1 MINILIQI
9 IFLAISSFVS
19 IYIVFDFMNRM
30 FGKTEKGKQRV
41 FLIFMSAWGLFFISI
56 VLSVPLLNLCLLFAI
71 PIFVG
76 VYLFDIGNKN
86 DFFIILLLII
96 FFPLSEIMSQL
107 VERIIF
113 PSAFSI
119 SPGQLFNDLMI
130 FFIYRCAMYFVEK
143 YIKPYEKRRKPMKI
157 VIVPIISL
165 YLLATMTFMI
175 TQISS
180 RGILFMAIW
189 GCVLIFVLNMFVYY
203 LFDKIS
209 ELGIKEE
216 RFRMKE
222 QQAQMQNR
230 YFIDLERKYESTQK
244 LFHDIKR
251 HVHLIECL
259 YEDEGK
265 NKEAKAYTAEL
276 LGKVDRVAT
285 KFHTNNHIVNILV
298 NDKIASAE
306 YNKIGF
312 TYNCENVELKFIEDI
327 DLVTMLSNL
336 LDNAFDASIEM
347 EDEDRYVDLC
357 ICQINDFVLINISNS
372 CKEVVQHES
381 NRFLSTKKGHLGIGL
396 SNVKDIVKK
405 YDGAME
411 IFPEKSKFTIQ
422 ISFTNTK

>member
-30 FGKTEKGKQRV
+30 FGKTEKGKGRA
-41 FLIFMSAWGLFFISI
+41 FLLFMSAWGLFLISN
-56 VLSVPLLNLCLLFAI
+56 VLSMPLLNLFLLFAI

-76 VYLFDIGNKN
+76 IYLFDTGNKN

-107 VERIIF
+107 VQMIVF
-113 PSAFSI
+113 PSVFSI
-119 SPGQLFNDLMI
+119 GPGQLFNDLMI

-143 YIKPYEKRRKPMKI
+143 YIKPYEKRSKPMKI

-175 TQISS
+175 TQISN
-180 RGILFMAIW
+180 RGILFMAVW
-189 GCVLIFVLNMFVYY
+189 GCILIFVLNMFVYY

-209 ELGIKEE
+209 ELGVKEE
-216 RFRMKE
+216 HFRMKE

-259 YEDEGK
+259 CEDKGK
-265 NKEAKAYTAEL
+265 NEEAKAYTADL

-285 KFHTNNHIVNILV
+285 KFHTNNQIVNILV

-312 TYNCENVELKFIEDI
+312 TYNCENVDLRFIEDI

-336 LDNAFDASIEM
+336 LDNAFDASIEVG
-347 EDEDRYVDLC
+347 DGDKYVDLC

-372 CKEVVQHES
+372 CKEIVQHES

-411 IFPEKSKFTIQ
+411 IFPEKLKFTVQ